1 MNEDT
6 KLVERAAK
14 AGFTLIEIIIAIAI
28 VGIMAAVAVPSINKY
43 ISRARITACRQLIQT
58 AHQATVTYSL
68 DHSGKVPDS
77 QDAWVTALTGGDE
90 PEIEGRALRVLL
102 GLPRIE
108 GGADALNDPWG
119 NPLRYEKMGRG
130 NRFKITS
137 DGPDMES
144 GTDDDLTNVAEKK

>member
-1 MNEDT
+1 MNEDS
-6 KLVERAAK
+6 KIAEQAAK

-90 PEIEGRALRVLL
+90 PEIEG
-102 GLPRIE
+102 
-108 GGADALNDPWG
+108 GADALNDPWG

-130 NRFKITS
+130 NRFKISS

>member
-6 KLVERAAK
+6 TLAESAAK

-28 VGIMAAVAVPSINKY
+28 VGIMAAVAVPNINKR
-43 ISRARITACRQLIQT
+43 IKSARITACRQLIQT
-58 AHQATVTYSL
+58 AAQATTTYSL

-90 PEIEGRALRVLL
+90 PE
-102 GLPRIE
+102 IE

-144 GTDDDLTNVAEKK
+144 GTDDDLTNVAERR

>member
-43 ISRARITACRQLIQT
+43 ISRARVTACRQLIQT

-90 PEIEGRALRVLL
+90 PDPGDDPNPGSAGTYKLTITPAEQPRART
-102 GLPRIE
+102 
-108 GGADALNDPWG
+108 A
-119 NPLRYEKMGRG
+119 
-130 NRFKITS
+130 
-137 DGPDMES
+137 
-144 GTDDDLTNVAEKK
+144 

>member
-90 PEIEGRALRVLL
+90 PEIEG
-102 GLPRIE
+102 
-108 GGADALNDPWG
+108 GADALNDPWG
-119 NPLRYEKMGRG
+119 NPLRYEKMERRTRHGVRHGRRPDERRRKEVVPPP
-130 NRFKITS
+130 RFG
-137 DGPDMES
+137 D
-144 GTDDDLTNVAEKK
+144 AA